1 MTMSLL
7 KRDAHHYTY
16 ADYLRWSGA
25 CGDEL
30 IDGAAYVREP
40 PAPSPSHQFI
50 VVGLCRQIDIALKD
64 EPCHVYVAPFDVRLP
79 KSIEQDE
86 DVDTVVQPDVLIVSD
101 LQKIDRRG
109 MRGAPD
115 WLAEVLSPYTASH
128 DQGVKI
134 PAYER
139 AGVREVWLVHPGD
152 RTVAIYELNA
162 GRYGHPIVRKLEGK
176 IPINAAPGVIIDW
189 DEVLAKSLD
198 PDWDGQ

>member
-1 MTMSLL
+1 MSLL

-30 IDGAAYVREP
+30 IDGTAYVREP
-40 PAPSPSHQFI
+40 PAPSPSHQCI
-50 VVGLCRQIDIALKD
+50 VTGLCGQLYALLKD
-64 EPCHVYVAPFDVRLP
+64 KPCHVYVAPFDVRLP
-79 KSIEQDE
+79 KSTEQDE
-86 DVDTVVQPDVLIVSD
+86 QVDTVVQPDVLIVSD
-101 LQKIDRRG
+101 LQKIDGRG

-128 DQGVKI
+128 DQGVKV

-152 RTVAIYELNA
+152 RTLAIYQLNA
-162 GRYGHPIVRKLEGK
+162 GRYGRPIVRKLEGK
-176 IPINAAPGVIIDW
+176 IPITAVPGVIIDW
-189 DEVLAKSLD
+189 DEVLAKV
-198 PDWDGQ
+198 W